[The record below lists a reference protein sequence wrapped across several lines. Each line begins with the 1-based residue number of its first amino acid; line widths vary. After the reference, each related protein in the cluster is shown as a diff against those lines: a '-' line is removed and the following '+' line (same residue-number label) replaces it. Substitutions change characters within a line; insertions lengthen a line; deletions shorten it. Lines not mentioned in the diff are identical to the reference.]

1 MPIYRG
7 IMNRIE
13 YSIRSHDTKIIA
25 YDGIENPYYVLEP
38 IDPIEI
44 RFIIPYGIKI
54 EFPLDQG
61 IRLRSDSKPKIFL
74 GPLE

>member
-7 IMNRIE
+7 IMSWIE
-13 YSIRSHDTKIIA
+13 YSIRAHDAIIQT
-25 YDGIENPYYVLEP
+25 YDNVNNPYYVLQP

-44 RFIIPYGIKI
+44 RFIIPYGFRI

-61 IRLRSDSKPKIFL
+61 IRLRSDSKPKIFK